1 MRAVRLTCAR
11 PEAPRSLLTRWP
23 RSITPNRRRSA
34 AASATRVHR
43 VSLRPRA
50 DEPCGHM
57 CRAPQD
63 IARARQRSPTATY
76 DVLREAESGNLL

>member
-11 PEAPRSLLTRWP
+11 LEAPRSLLTRWP

-43 VSLRPRA
+43 VIQPRA
-50 DEPCGHM
+50 DEPYSPM